1 MSLEGPRIKQ
11 RAPLLIGLA
20 VLVVAAGSIG
30 LFYLVASRQKS
41 TAQTNA
47 TATVQ
52 TKTRATITSQQ
63 NPYTHKGTLVL
74 NDILN
79 GASNSDNWEL
89 GTNTN
94 GAGCIFRAG
103 AYHVTQPMEGFFHG
117 CIAQATNFSNFVY
130 QVQMTIAQIGSGGIL
145 FRTHLAMSKTYY
157 FSVSADGSYALRVY
171 VDPFIEHASKLTPNN
186 STAPAIHTGLNQTNT
201 IAVVAN
207 GPILDLYVNLQH
219 IATFHNSALNS
230 GQIGVFAE
238 NDGIPVEVVF
248 SNAKV
253 WTL

>member
-1 MSLEGPRIKQ
+1 
-11 RAPLLIGLA
+11 
-20 VLVVAAGSIG
+20 
-30 LFYLVASRQKS
+30 
-41 TAQTNA
+41 
-47 TATVQ
+47 
-52 TKTRATITSQQ
+52 
-63 NPYTHKGTLVL
+63 
-74 NDILN
+74 
-79 GASNSDNWEL
+79 
-89 GTNTN
+89 
-94 GAGCIFRAG
+94 
-103 AYHVTQPMEGFFHG
+103 
-117 CIAQATNFSNFVY
+117 
-130 QVQMTIAQIGSGGIL
+130 MTIAQIGSGGIL

-157 FSVSADGSYALRVY
+157 FSVGADGSYALRVY
-171 VDPFIEHASKLTPNN
+171 VDPFIEHARKLTPNN
-186 STAPAIHTGLNQTNT
+186 STTSAIHIGLNQTNT

>member
-20 VLVVAAGSIG
+20 VLVIAAGSIG

-52 TKTRATITSQQ
+52 TKTKTTITSQQ

-74 NDILN
+74 NDMLN

-145 FRTHLAMSKTYY
+145 FRTHIARSKTYY
-157 FSVSADGSYALRVY
+157 FSVGAAHTLCGSM
-171 VDPFIEHASKLTPNN
+171 
-186 STAPAIHTGLNQTNT
+186 
-201 IAVVAN
+201 
-207 GPILDLYVNLQH
+207 
-219 IATFHNSALNS
+219 
-230 GQIGVFAE
+230 
-238 NDGIPVEVVF
+238 
-248 SNAKV
+248 
-253 WTL
+253 WTHL

>member
-1 MSLEGPRIKQ
+1 MSPEGPRIKQ

-20 VLVVAAGSIG
+20 VLVIAVSSIG
-30 LFYLVASRQKS
+30 LFYLLASRQKS
-41 TAQTNA
+41 TIQTNA

-145 FRTHLAMSKTYY
+145 FRTHIAMSKTYY
-157 FSVSADGSYALRVY
+157 FSINADSSYTFRVY
-171 VDPFIEHASKLTPNN
+171 AKQFKGNARTLTPALIA
-186 STAPAIHTGLNQTNT
+186 SSAFHAGLYQTNT
-201 IAVVAN
+201 LAVVAN
-207 GPILDLYVNLQH
+207 GVTLDLYVNLQH

>member
-20 VLVVAAGSIG
+20 FLVIAAGSIG
-30 LFYLVASRQKS
+30 LFYLLASRQKS
-41 TAQTNA
+41 TVQTNA
-47 TATVQ
+47 TATVRA
-52 TKTRATITSQQ
+52 KTRATFTSQQ
-63 NPYTHKGTLVL
+63 NPYTPRGRLVL

-79 GASNSDNWEL
+79 GASNIDNWEV

-103 AYHVTQPMEGFFHG
+103 AYHVTQPKEGFFHG

-145 FRTHLAMSKTYY
+145 FRTHIAMSKTYY
-157 FSVSADGSYALRVY
+157 FSVGADGSYALRVY
-171 VDPFIEHASKLTPNN
+171 VDPNTEHARKLTPDN
-186 STAPAIHTGLNQTNT
+186 STASAIHTGLNQTNT

-207 GPILDLYVNLQH
+207 GPVLDLYVNLQH
-219 IATFHNSALNS
+219 IATFRNSALNS

-238 NDGIPVEVVF
+238 NDGLPAEVVF

-253 WTL
+253 WTI